1 MAVTGAE
8 LLSRV
13 GGAAADAGLA
23 DKIVA
28 LAVVYVEGYQLAMS
42 PDPEAPYDVPAEPLD
57 NAVMA
62 CAEDIWNRT
71 KSENGVM
78 LTSYQPGDDGPGVVI
93 RIGRDP
99 LAPVRPLLAL
109 WIPTVFAL

>member
-1 MAVTGAE
+1 MAVTGE
-8 LLSRV
+8 DLLERV
-13 GGAAADAGLA
+13 GGASSESTLA
-23 DKIVA
+23 DTIVA
-28 LAVVYVEGYQLAMS
+28 LAVTYVDGYRLAMS
-42 PDPEAPYDVPAEPLD
+42 PDPDAPYVVPEEPTD
-57 NAVMA
+57 NAVLT
-62 CAEDIWNRT
+62 CAEDIWTRT

-78 LTSYQPGDDGPGVVI
+78 LTSYQPGDNGPGVVV